1 METANINIQNF
12 ASALAAMA
20 NNVSGVAV
28 MLNDNMD
35 ENAATIRT
43 LNVQIESV
51 RSELVILQNAV
62 DSYPKP

>member
-62 DSYPKP
+62 DSYPNP